1 MRYVWAESIES
12 EVVGVILSSVEDV
25 APGVI
30 GSDVAFG
37 SGQGR
42 IVRIEDKDGG
52 TGSVA
57 LPACPRTTVVL

>member
-12 EVVGVILSSVEDV
+12 EVVGVMLSSVEDV

-37 SGQGR
+37 SKQGR
-42 IVRIEDKDGG
+42 IVRTEDKDGE
-52 TGSVA
+52 TDSVA